1 MPKSATPV
9 PGKFLTGEIFI
20 RVIAAEEQDKVRYEF
35 SWLPRLPSGSKPE
48 NIIRI
53 FSLY

>member
-1 MPKSATPV
+1 MPVAIGRRSRV

-20 RVIAAEEQDKVRYEF
+20 RVIAAEEQDKVRY
-35 SWLPRLPSGSKPE
+35 WLPRLPSESKSE
-48 NIIRI
+48 NIIRV